1 MGKTYYLYLI
11 VSRATL
17 LLIKSIFHISALMI
31 FFPKYNYNFPQ
42 IYIKNIIFS
51 PSYNYT
57 ILKCKSLKRM
67 LILFM
72 INTKYY
78 LWPMAVWFSTN
89 VSLQPGLAALFLL
102 LSVPQPHR
110 PPFRVPNVPFFPSG
124 SHPLYEIQEAISTSG
139 LDQVPWIHS
148 YRFSFLYFKTLCN
161 NIHIIWINRVFFLIA
176 IKCQLHSFRKHI
188 YFVFHYIPSLQY
200 NAFNIAEVQY

>member
-1 MGKTYYLYLI
+1 MFGKTYYLYL
-11 VSRATL
+11 VFSRATL

-31 FFPKYNYNFPQ
+31 FFPKY
-42 IYIKNIIFS
+42 
-51 PSYNYT
+51 SYNYT

-72 INTKYY
+72 IDTNYH

-110 PPFRVPNVPFFPSG
+110 PPFRVPHVPFVSSG

-148 YRFSFLYFKTLCN
+148 YRFSFLDFETLCN
-161 NIHIIWINRVFFLIA
+161 NIHIIWIIRV
-176 IKCQLHSFRKHI
+176 SFS
-188 YFVFHYIPSLQY
+188 YYY
-200 NAFNIAEVQY
+200 